1 MYRFC
6 LTLVTFLSLLSSVN
20 ASADSLRIEN
30 AWSPEAPPMARVM
43 AGYMHITSNID
54 KEILIEKIT
63 SPQFK
68 AVEMHR
74 TIQTNGM
81 AMMEWQL
88 HIHVPTGKVT
98 KLEPGGKH
106 LMLIKPVKR
115 LKAGDKIELNLH
127 LSNQKQ
133 QTVIATVRK
142 D

>member
-1 MYRFC
+1 MNK
-6 LTLVTFLSLLSSVN
+6 SLLKITALLALLMSGNVLA
-20 ASADSLRIEN
+20 ASLTINN
-30 AWSPEAPPMARVM
+30 AWSPEAPPKARVM
-43 AGYMHITSNID
+43 AGYMSFTNNGD

-68 AVEMHR
+68 TVEMHR
-74 TIQTNGM
+74 TVHAKGM

-88 HIHVPTGKVT
+88 HIHVPIGKVT

-115 LKAGDKIELNLH
+115 LKAGEKIELVLH
-127 LSNQKQ
+127 LSNNKQ

>member
-1 MYRFC
+1 MTC
-6 LTLVTFLSLLSSVN
+6 LSLLSAAN
-20 ASADSLRIEN
+20 ASTDSLRIEN

-43 AGYMHITSNID
+43 AGYMQITSKLD

-68 AVEMHR
+68 SVEMHR
-74 TIQTNGM
+74 TVQTNGM

-88 HIHVPTGKVT
+88 HIHVPTEKVT

-115 LKAGDKIELNLH
+115 LKAGEKIKLILH
-127 LSNQKQ
+127 LSNHTQ